1 MQGACSPWRSFDKS
15 PMTPVGPPSSIE
27 LTRYDVAVVGGGIVG
42 LATTLALVSRH
53 PDLRLIVLE
62 KEGELAAHQTGHNS
76 GVIHSGI
83 YYKPGS
89 QKARLCVEGHRML
102 TAFCDEHSVRYETC
116 GKIIVATDK
125 RELPRL
131 DDLYDRGVANGVA
144 GLRKI
149 GPEEIREIE
158 PHAAGLRAI
167 HSPITGIVDFREVSA
182 AIAAEARRRGVEIA
196 TGARVTAIAAE
207 SGKGA
212 VCEGG
217 MAGGLRLTTARG
229 EVRAAHLVNCAGL
242 YSDKIAQ
249 MAGERPGV
257 RIVPFRGEYCMIKP
271 ERRHLV
277 RGLIYPVPDPEF
289 PFLGVHLTRTVHG
302 EVEAGPNAVFA
313 YAREGYTKWRVHPGE
328 MFETLTYPGFWRMA
342 GRHWRTGLYEV
353 WRSFSTRAFVAALQ
367 RLVPEL
373 RLADVVRHGAGV
385 RAQALT
391 PDGSLVDDFRI
402 LQSHRAIHVLNAPSP
417 AATASLAIGRH
428 IADLATEAF
437 GLKR

>member
-1 MQGACSPWRSFDKS
+1 MQGANSPWRNFDMS
-15 PMTPVGPPSSIE
+15 PMTPVGFPSSIDA
-27 LTRYDVAVVGGGIVG
+27 THYDVAVVGGGIVG
-42 LATTLALVSRH
+42 LATTLALASRH
-53 PDLRLIVLE
+53 AHPRLILLE
-62 KEGELAAHQTGHNS
+62 KERELATHQTGHNS

-89 QKARLCVEGHRML
+89 HKARLCVEGHRL
-102 TAFCDEHSVRYETC
+102 LKAFCDEHRVRYETC
-116 GKIIVATDK
+116 GKVIVATDE
-125 RELPRL
+125 RELVRL
-131 DDLYDRGVANGVA
+131 DDLFDRGTANGVV

-158 PHAAGLRAI
+158 PHATGLRAI
-167 HSPITGIVDFREVSA
+167 HSPNTAIVDFREVA
-182 AIAAEARRRGVEIA
+182 AAMAVEARRRGAEIA
-196 TGARVTAIAAE
+196 TGARVTAIVGE
-207 SGKGA
+207 SGG
-212 VCEGG
+212 V
-217 MAGGLRLTTARG
+217 RLTTARG

-242 YSDKIAQ
+242 YSDTVAR
-249 MAGERPGV
+249 MAGDTPGV
-257 RIVPFRGEYCMIKP
+257 RIVPFRGEYCMLKP

-313 YAREGYTKWRVHPGE
+313 YAREGYTKWRVHPAE
-328 MFETLTYPGFWRMA
+328 MLETLTYPGFWRMA
-342 GRHWRTGLYEV
+342 GRHWRTGLHEV

-367 RLVPEL
+367 RLVPDL

-391 PDGSLVDDFRI
+391 PEGLLVDDFRI
-402 LQSHRAIHVLNAPSP
+402 LRSRRAIHVLNAPSP

-428 IADLATEAF
+428 VADLAAESF